1 MSELTYKRELKDVT
15 RDIQIKTGQFLMDA
29 IEIGR
34 LLFEAKAMVEPGGW
48 GKYVEEELPFSH
60 SWANNYM
67 RLYKELGG
75 EQLSLFGNSQ
85 AIMNLT
91 PTKALELLV
100 LPEQEREEFMETHDV
115 EAMSSRELKQAIK
128 DLEEEK
134 KAREDAE
141 EIRRQLEKALD
152 AAKEDIREAEDAEK
166 AAAADAREM
175 EAKLR
180 QAEAARHDLE
190 QELDGLKGKLQEAR
204 AKAQNAVDDLKKA
217 QDNPQIPDAVMEQ
230 LRKEAEVAA
239 AVKAGQEIQQKVEQT
254 EEKLKAAQAAAAE
267 AEAKLAAA
275 QKEVKLSNPNVVI
288 FKTIM
293 GQIQDDFN
301 RMNGVLL
308 KAQQE
313 DPAVAEN
320 LKKAFLGL
328 LDKLREVI

>member
-1 MSELTYKRELKDVT
+1 MSELTYKRGIEDVT
-15 RDIQIKTGQFLMDA
+15 RDIRIKTGQFLMDA

-34 LLFEAKAMVEPGGW
+34 LLFEAKSMVEPGSW

-85 AIMNLT
+85 AMMNLS

-100 LPEQEREEFMETHDV
+100 LPAQEREEFVETHDV
-115 EAMSSRELKQAIK
+115 EVMSSRELHQAIK

-134 KAREDAE
+134 KARQQAE
-141 EIRRQLEKALD
+141 EIQRQLEKALD
-152 AAKEDIREAEDAEK
+152 VAKEDIREAEDAEK
-166 AAAADAREM
+166 AAADDAREM

-180 QAEAARHDLE
+180 QVEASKAEIEKELE
-190 QELDGLKGKLQEAR
+190 GLKGKLQEAR

-230 LRKEAEVAA
+230 MRKEAEVAA

-254 EEKLKAAQAAAAE
+254 EEKLKAAQAAAME

-301 RMNGVLL
+301 RMNGVLI
-308 KAQQE
+308 KAQQD

-328 LDKLREVI
+328 LDKLREAI